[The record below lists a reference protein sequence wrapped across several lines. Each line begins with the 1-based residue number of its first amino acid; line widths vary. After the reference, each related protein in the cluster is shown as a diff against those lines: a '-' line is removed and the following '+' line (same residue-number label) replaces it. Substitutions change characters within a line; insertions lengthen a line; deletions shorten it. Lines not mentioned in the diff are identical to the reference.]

1 MNLLP
6 DQSLYNYMNC
16 LKDKSCDSAK
26 CERRWILSSLA
37 IVVFGRLSNGIFGWQ
52 TVILLL
58 INVGLLVVALKKVK
72 GGYTQFANYFSFG
85 GSWLAVSLA
94 TNFYAYHLYAKQ
106 AERPRVRVCIVTSLL
121 LLLVVFGAG
130 YEGEAGIGHTLL
142 QTDEGIALVVL
153 QKNVIAGL
161 MALDK
166 GVFQHQRL
174 KFRAYENGVK
184 PIHLRD
190 HHPRFGVVGRAAL
203 EILADAVFQ
212 FFRLAHI
219 DHKTRLVHH
228 QVDTGHKRKGIG
240 FFQQLLSVHGFHL
253 LT

>member
-6 DQSLYNYMNC
+6 NQSLYNYMNC

-26 CERRWILSSLA
+26 CVRRWILSSLA

-106 AERPRVRVCIVTSLL
+106 AERPRVWVCIVTSLL

-130 YEGEAGIGHTLL
+130 YRSVRAI
-142 QTDEGIALVVL
+142 
-153 QKNVIAGL
+153 QKDKLHSTSKAFLAIVFITVIASRGITSFVNSPEIERFRWVVIFWIAAFA
-161 MALDK
+161 MALMGEIMVRAWIQSKIDRGELILNGEYEDTEPDK
-166 GVFQHQRL
+166 
-174 KFRAYENGVK
+174 N
-184 PIHLRD
+184 
-190 HHPRFGVVGRAAL
+190 
-203 EILADAVFQ
+203 
-212 FFRLAHI
+212 FF
-219 DHKTRLVHH
+219 
-228 QVDTGHKRKGIG
+228 
-240 FFQQLLSVHGFHL
+240 
-253 LT
+253 